1 MKHQRWWS
9 LVLGLA
15 LVGCIGTDLVE
26 ELPTLEP
33 RIDITPVVA
42 AVEQGNTVLFEASVY
57 DGFGMK
63 VPNASV
69 QWESSNASVASVDA
83 TGLVSALEVGQTM
96 ILAHGEEASSMPALL
111 TVVADPTGVALV
123 VVTPDT
129 LMLPIGTTQAFT
141 AMAFNLNGEP
151 LEGKSF
157 TWNSANPEAA
167 SIDADGTARG
177 LEAGTTDI
185 TATTDGIVSP
195 PAYLIVPG
203 RSRQG
208 TFIKRAGT
216 SYNVSGTA
224 TLQEQANGTVRLT
237 FSSTFST
244 SSGPGLQVYLSNSSS
259 VGSGSISLGDLRDT
273 TGEQSYT
280 PPSSVTLDTYSYVII
295 HCVPLNVTFGHARL
309 Q

>member
-33 RIDITPVVA
+33 RIDVTPLVA
-42 AVEQGNTVLFEASVY
+42 AVEQGNTVLFEARVY
-57 DGFGMK
+57 DGFGME

-69 QWESSNASVASVDA
+69 RWESSNASLASVDA
-83 TGLVSALEVGQTM
+83 NGLVSALEVGQAM
-96 ILAHGEEASSMPALL
+96 ISAHGEEASSMPALL
-111 TVVADPTGVALV
+111 TIVADPTGVARV

-129 LMLPIGTTQAFT
+129 LMLPIGTRQTFT

-151 LEGKSF
+151 LEGRSF
-157 TWNSANPEAA
+157 TWNSSNPEAA
-167 SIDADGTARG
+167 SIDADGTAMG
-177 LEAGTTDI
+177 LQAGTTDI
-185 TATTDGIVSP
+185 TATADGIASP

-208 TFIKRAGT
+208 TFVKRAGT
-216 SYNVSGTA
+216 SYNLSGTA
-224 TLQEQANGTVRLT
+224 TLQERANGTVQLT
-237 FSSTFST
+237 FSSNFST
-244 SSGPGLQVYLSNSSS
+244 SSGPGLEVYLSNSSS
-259 VGSGSISLGDLRDT
+259 VGSGSISLGELRAT

-280 PPSSVTLDTYSYVII
+280 PPTSVTLDTYSYVII
-295 HCVPLNVTFGHARL
+295 HCVPFNVTFGHARL